1 MPSPVKIEKVR
12 ELKER
17 IQAAEGLFVADFR
30 GLTVTE
36 STELR
41 RSLRDSGARFSVV
54 KNTLMKRAAE
64 EAGLAELERLLD
76 GPTAVA
82 FVDQDPV
89 AAAKSLVD
97 ATRRFR
103 TLVVKGA
110 FLEGRVLSPEEAS
123 ALATIE
129 SREVLLAKVAGAAK
143 AEMSRAAYMFKAL
156 QSRFLAVLDAYKAKL
171 PGEEAE
177 AEASPAPQEEAAAGA
192 SPAPQESPSPQEEGQ
207 EGEGEE

>member
-143 AEMSRAAYMFKAL
+143 AEMSRAAYMFQAL

-171 PGEEAE
+171 PGEEPE
-177 AEASPAPQEEAAAGA
+177 AEASPAQEEPEAEA

>member
-12 ELKER
+12 ALKER
-17 IQAAEGLFVADFR
+17 IQNAEGFFVADFR
-30 GLTVTE
+30 GLSVTE

-89 AAAKSLVD
+89 V
-97 ATRRFR
+97 AT
-103 TLVVKGA
+103 KK
-110 FLEGRVLSPEEAS
+110 LS
-123 ALATIE
+123 TDD
-129 SREVLLAKVAGAAK
+129 LLDQFK
-143 AEMSRAAYMFKAL
+143 EMSLLELSEFVKKFEETFEVQAAVAAPMGMPAM
-156 QSRFLAVLDAYKAKL
+156 AAGT
-171 PGEEAE
+171 PGATEEEAE
-177 AEASPAPQEEAAAGA
+177 EKT
-192 SPAPQESPSPQEEGQ
+192 
-207 EGEGEE
+207 

>member
-1 MPSPVKIEKVR
+1 MPNPVKVEKVR

-17 IQAAEGLFVADFR
+17 IQNAEGLFVADFR

-41 RSLRDSGARFSVV
+41 RNLRDSGARFSVV
-54 KNTLMKRAAE
+54 KNTLMKRAAG
-64 EAGLAELERLLD
+64 EAGLAELERLLE

-82 FVDQDPV
+82 FVDEDPV
-89 AAAKSLVD
+89 AAAKSLID

-110 FLEGRVLSPEEAS
+110 FVEGRVLSPEEAS

-143 AEMSRAAYMFKAL
+143 AEMSRAAYMFQAL
-156 QSRFLAVLDAYKAKL
+156 QSRFLAMLDAFKAKL
-171 PGEEAE
+171 PGDEGEGGRAPPHRTKTRGQ
-177 AEASPAPQEEAAAGA
+177 SPAPQETE
-192 SPAPQESPSPQEEGQ
+192 
-207 EGEGEE
+207 EGEE

>member
-1 MPSPVKIEKVR
+1 MPSPVKVEKVR

-17 IQAAEGLFVADFR
+17 IQSAEGLFVADFR
-30 GLTVTE
+30 GLSVTE

-110 FLEGRVLSPEEAS
+110 FVEGRVLSPEEAS

-143 AEMSRAAYMFKAL
+143 AEMSRAAYMFNAL

-171 PGEEAE
+171 PGEEPE
-177 AEASPAPQEEAAAGA
+177 AGA
-192 SPAPQESPSPQEEGQ
+192 SPAPQAEEESQ
-207 EGEGEE
+207 EGEE